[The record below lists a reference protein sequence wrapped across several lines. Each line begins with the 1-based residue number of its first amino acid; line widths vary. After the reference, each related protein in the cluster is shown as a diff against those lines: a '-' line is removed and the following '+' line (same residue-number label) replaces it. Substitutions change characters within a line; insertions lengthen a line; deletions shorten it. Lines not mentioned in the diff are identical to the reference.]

1 MLKYLYVTEANAR
14 LYGLTH
20 EGTVF
25 GLPVWLGDVDN
36 DESVLSLPKVPAMAL
51 YLHAMSALYDLFCEY
66 VVQDN
71 LKIPLVIGRS
81 IE

>member
-1 MLKYLYVTEANAR
+1 MLKYIYVTEAAAR
-14 LYGLTH
+14 SYGLTH

-36 DESVLSLPKVPAMAL
+36 NESVLSLPKVPVLSL
-51 YLHAMSALYDLFCEY
+51 YLRVMNLLFDLFCDY

-71 LKIPLVIGRS
+71 LQIPLVVGRS